1 MSSACHGVPTLL
13 IEKFSRDE
21 TAVTA
26 TSESVTVTV
35 AGESHELT
43 RAEADEL
50 RAALGEA
57 LTERRE
63 FVRTVGTHREDG
75 SYVVARRRTDS
86 SGHRKVF
93 ESFAALR
100 RLYDRLPREFTAADV
115 ERSGLTGGRR
125 HVLVHHF
132 AEHPQFDCELTA
144 RQPLT
149 ARKGAS
155 DGGETHGGGRGD

>member
-1 MSSACHGVPTLL
+1 
-13 IEKFSRDE
+13 
-21 TAVTA
+21 
-26 TSESVTVTV
+26 VTV
-35 AGESHELT
+35 AGETHELS
-43 RAEADEL
+43 RAEADQL

-75 SYVVARRRTDS
+75 SYVVARRQADS

-100 RLYDRLPREFTAADV
+100 RLYDRLPEEFTAEDV
-115 ERSGLTGGRR
+115 GRSGLTGGRR

-132 AEHPQFDCELTA
+132 AEHPAFDCERVS

-149 ARKGAS
+149 AEKPA
-155 DGGETHGGGRGD
+155 TNGGGTGE

>member
-1 MSSACHGVPTLL
+1 M
-13 IEKFSRDE
+13 
-21 TAVTA
+21 
-26 TSESVTVTV
+26 
-35 AGESHELT
+35 T
-43 RAEADEL
+43 RAEADRL

-75 SYVVARRRTDS
+75 SYVVERRGADS

-93 ESFAALR
+93 ESVAEIR
-100 RLYDRLPREFTAADV
+100 RLYDCLPESFTAADV

-132 AEHPQFDCELTA
+132 AEHPAFDCELA
-144 RQPLT
+144 KHQPLT
-149 ARKGAS
+149 ATKTDETPRSA
-155 DGGETHGGGRGD
+155 GGETGD